1 MAEDDLTI
9 NVWVGNLGRY
19 NEGTL
24 IGGWLRLPT
33 DEQRINR
40 FLTEQV
46 GLTLDA
52 QQAYEIGRQG
62 GVTYEEYGIFDH
74 EYTGLLAALDYRPG
88 EYEDLHSLNTL
99 AQAARIFTQDQP
111 EALEAVRLAADMNG
125 VHDPIGLAN
134 LLVQSE
140 DIEYMTYDPP
150 QGITQE
156 NTPDLDEMYGWHCVN
171 QSTELAKLLDGPY
184 GMYFDVAKYGRDA
197 AINDNVTLA
206 DHGFLIDATI
216 PDTKRYSGTELKQ
229 IIDAYTDDEPG
240 LDATTQS
247 TPDAMRMIERWGD
260 THDNVM
266 RSDGTERI
274 TERIMQANDTDGDTL
289 RRQVQGLVKPVA
301 DQLDGDMPSGSAT
314 FARLVAEH
322 AAEHA
327 NPDQMPAREP
337 FRLESLLE
345 PSERIME
352 YTLAGTA
359 TNWGAPVYQCI
370 MPADST
376 DISAGL
382 EDTLQRIIADRT
394 GRGDAASILAETMG
408 ARPAGELDP
417 ADGIT
422 PIDQGYA
429 LPAPL
434 TSFNPK
440 PAKEEEPNTSKGK
453 DTVLDGIR
461 QRASQRADDPTAHP
475 STPDRTKTRNR

>member
-1 MAEDDLTI
+1 MAEDNLTI

-33 DEQRINR
+33 DEQQIDR

-62 GVTYEEYGIFDH
+62 GVVYEEYGIFDH

-88 EYEDLHSLNTL
+88 EYEDLHALNTL

-156 NTPDLDEMYGWHCVN
+156 NTSDLDEMYGWHCVN
-171 QSTELAKLLDGPY
+171 QNSELAKLLDSPY

-197 AINDNVTLA
+197 VINDNVTLA

-216 PDTKRYSGTELKQ
+216 PDTKRYSSKELKQ
-229 IIDAYTDDEPG
+229 IIDAYTEPG
-240 LDATTQS
+240 LDA
-247 TPDAMRMIERWGD
+247 ER
-260 THDNVM
+260 
-266 RSDGTERI
+266 E
-274 TERIMQANDTDGDTL
+274 
-289 RRQVQGLVKPVA
+289 
-301 DQLDGDMPSGSAT
+301 
-314 FARLVAEH
+314 AEQ
-322 AAEHA
+322 A
-327 NPDQMPAREP
+327 NPDQISTPEP

-345 PSERIME
+345 PGERIME

-359 TNWGAPVYQCI
+359 TNWGAPTYQCI
-370 MPADST
+370 MPDDST

-382 EDTLQRIIADRT
+382 EDTFQRIIADRA
-394 GRGDAASILAETMG
+394 GHGDATAILAETMG
-408 ARPAGELDP
+408 AKPAGELDP
-417 ADGIT
+417 ANGIIL
-422 PIDQGYA
+422 IDQGYA
-429 LPAPL
+429 LPAPI

-440 PAKEEEPNTSKGK
+440 PAKEEEPNASKDR

-461 QRASQRADDPTAHP
+461 QRASQRTDDSATHP
-475 STPDRTKTRNR
+475 PVPDRTKTRTR